1 MLVWHQNQWC
11 LWNFVQRRHKWVRHW
26 QSLRQR
32 HMYQCHWWIRVCMWW
47 RLWAWGN
54 DGMWRYVK
62 WCLHLHRAA
71 CVFPSDYNSF
81 SFCPCADINEC
92 AQNPL
97 LCAFRCVNV
106 VGSYECKCPTGYV
119 LREDK
124 RMCKGTAVK
133 SSHSLTQLSQSW
145 SIYWKVLVE
154 NKQSTS

>member
-1 MLVWHQNQWC
+1 MEFSSIQTQMSVTLAIPAATAHVPMSLAASSVPVMMALSLGQWWH
-11 LWNFVQRRHKWVRHW
+11 VK
-26 QSLRQR
+26 
-32 HMYQCHWWIRVCMWW
+32 VCE
-47 RLWAWGN
+47 LITLPSG
-54 DGMWRYVK
+54 GLYV
-62 WCLHLHRAA
+62 
-71 CVFPSDYNSF
+71 PSVCNSF
-81 SFCPCADINEC
+81 SFYPCPDINEC

-133 SSHSLTQLSQSW
+133 PSRSLTQLSQLW